1 MSAIKCVISVP
12 GTQMSTFLQA
22 EHQII
27 LRDRRLNL
35 LPLISIWIALMFEKP
50 NRDIIFLE
58 V

>member
-1 MSAIKCVISVP
+1 MSAINCVISVP

-50 NRDIIFLE
+50 NRDIIFL
-58 V
+58 